1 MDVDIGCYF
10 EEKRYDDKLLDFIRY
25 DVKTPKKTKYIL
37 QRLTAT
43 DEESVRLQRF
53 YQLGVDLKL
62 KYSKRRSL
70 KKQGRIKN
78 ATEEL
83 LRLANEQLKLFNLN
97 QDLTKYTCTNSKHF
111 CIIDDDL
118 I

>member
-53 YQLGVDLKL
+53 YQLGVD
-62 KYSKRRSL
+62 SKIEVF
-70 KKQGRIKN
+70 QAEVI
-78 ATEEL
+78 EEA
-83 LRLANEQLKLFNLN
+83 RADQEC
-97 QDLTKYTCTNSKHF
+97 Y
-111 CIIDDDL
+111 
-118 I
+118 